1 MKIDQQHFI
10 NRELSWL
17 EFNQRVLDEAISTQ
31 APLLERIKF
40 LAISASNLDEFFK
53 VRVGGLQMLL
63 QEGSHRKDPAG
74 MTPQEQL
81 IAITTRVEKMLTDQY
96 QVLLSEVEPA
106 LAQQGITRA
115 HFESL
120 DSEQLKYVE
129 NLFRNEIFSIATP
142 MGISSETVCP
152 LIPESTIHLAVRI
165 RTDDNDAPERLAIVP
180 LSQPIP
186 RFITLVGQ
194 GGYHYILSED
204 VAQQFVGEF
213 FPEQEIIECIPF
225 RITRNADLSVR
236 EDLAHDLLSQ
246 MEEIIDARKESAC
259 ARLELDDRAT
269 DEMVQLLTDFFDVTA
284 PSVFRIQGPLAL
296 ADWMQLAQTQGFDE
310 LKDDPWPPQDNPDI
324 DLSESIFAQISQ
336 REILLH
342 HPYDSY
348 EPVVRFVEEAADDPD
363 VLSIK
368 QTLYRTSANSPI
380 IRALGR
386 AAQNGKYVTALLELK
401 ARFDEA
407 RNIEWARSLENAGVQ
422 VIYGVKGFK
431 THSKVCLIT
440 RREPQGICRYMHFGT
455 GNYNES
461 TARLYTDI
469 SYFTADA
476 ALGQDTS
483 SLFNAISGFTMLTG
497 LEKLAASPLSLRQFF
512 LEAIENEISQQAR
525 GKQGKIRAKLNSLL
539 DKKIIKALYKASQQ
553 GVKIE
558 LNVRGICCLK
568 PGVAGLSE
576 NIRVLSVVDR
586 YLEHARIYEF
596 SNGGKPL
603 TAISSAD
610 WMSRNLDRRVELL
623 IPVEQPAAMQRLSQ
637 ILDVCMSDNV
647 KGKELNA
654 DGSYQAPADPKSG
667 VRSQAVFYQE
677 SIEQVKLANRS
688 RPTHFEP
695 YRAPETSP

>member
-1 MKIDQQHFI
+1 MKTDPTHFF

-17 EFNQRVLDEAISTQ
+17 EFNQRVLDEAISNQ
-31 APLLERIKF
+31 VPLLERIKF
-40 LAISASNLDEFFK
+40 LAITASNLDEFFK

-81 IAITTRVEKMLTDQY
+81 TAITARVEKMLADQY
-96 QVLLSEVEPA
+96 EVLLNEVEPS
-106 LAQQGITRA
+106 LAEQGITRA
-115 HFESL
+115 HFETLST
-120 DSEQLKYVE
+120 EQVSYVE
-129 NLFRNEIFSIATP
+129 NLFRNEILSIATP
-142 MGISSETVCP
+142 MGISSDSVCP
-152 LIPESTIHLAVRI
+152 IIPESTIHLAVRI
-165 RTDDNDAPERLAIVP
+165 RTEDGDAPERMAIIP

-204 VAQQFVGEF
+204 IAKQFAGEF

-259 ARLELDDRAT
+259 ARLELDHCASED
-269 DEMVQLLTDFFDVTA
+269 MVQLLAEFFDIT
-284 PSVFRIQGPLAL
+284 PFSIFHINGPLAL

-310 LKDDPWPPQDNPDI
+310 LKDEPWPSQDSPEI
-324 DLSESIFAQISQ
+324 DLSESIFTQIAE
-336 REILLH
+336 RDVLLH

-368 QTLYRTSANSPI
+368 QTLYRTSSNSPI
-380 IRALGR
+380 VRALAR

-407 RNIEWARSLENAGVQ
+407 RNIEWARSLEKAGVQ

-431 THSKVCLIT
+431 THSKVCLVT
-440 RREPQGICRYMHFGT
+440 RREPEGICRYMHFGT

-476 ALGQDTS
+476 TLGQDTS
-483 SLFNAISGFTMLTG
+483 SLFNAISGFTMVTG
-497 LEKLAASPLSLRQFF
+497 LEKLTASPLSLRQFF
-512 LEAIENEISQQAR
+512 LDAIENEIAQQTR
-525 GKQGKIRAKLNSLL
+525 GKQGHIRAKLNSLL
-539 DKKIIKALYKASQQ
+539 DKKIIKALYNASQQ

-568 PGVAGLSE
+568 PGIAGLSE
-576 NIRVLSVVDR
+576 NIRVISIVDR

-596 SNGGKPL
+596 SNGGKPMV
-603 TAISSAD
+603 AISSAD

-623 IPVEQPAAMQRLSQ
+623 IPVEDPNAKQRLSQ
-637 ILDVCMSDNV
+637 ILDGCMSDNV

-654 DGSYQAPADPKSG
+654 DGSYQAPATSNSEF
-667 VRSQAVFYQE
+667 RSQAAFYQE
-677 SIEQVKLANRS
+677 SVEQVKLANRS

-695 YRAPETSP
+695 FRAPETSS